1 MNTDSLYLWNAPEGS
16 ENKGIEAVR
25 NDRLDEILN
34 KPLTGDDIALK
45 VMMAQS
51 AGENPNLSMDEF
63 KLYDEWHKKQVVNWW
78 ELASGGVGTFFSDIG
93 SGLASL
99 TPFGTDKQGKERTM
113 GSAFL
118 NATTRLGPT
127 ATEALG
133 RGTRDLVGL
142 YEEASKN
149 QNSPLYN
156 LFNPNGDVYSRFV
169 DFHKLA
175 EWRATSQRILEGRE
189 NVVMPNTSGMIG
201 KDVSTLSPEELFKVN
216 NDLAQAGSYFLDPPA
231 LITLGQSTFLKAG
244 TKTALSGVM
253 DGLAKDALKEGISGT
268 ASAFKNTAAH
278 LDKGKI
284 FGASL
289 TEKLGKSFRVA
300 GEAVDKPIN
309 SVINWIKTQAD
320 ELLDTNLHTTPN
332 ANLRITGPTKGQAG
346 FGGSLM
352 AGLGIGAIGLPYAA
366 SIVPIW
372 AVANAGIIGGKFIER
387 LGVEMANGAGV
398 LGRMGLEQTST
409 GKLARMFSKWGP
421 MGGYVVD
428 MTKAVAKSG
437 AYGAAIGYLA
447 SGEEGAAQGL
457 GVGSAIGTTHYH
469 FGVAHNVIKGRSR
482 DKMVAGLIN
491 NINELR
497 SNGFTHKADT
507 VLKYLSEI
515 QAQHGD
521 DGFFRNLGVYL
532 AAEADSQVAV
542 SFWDKQ
548 DFLRLRDDPTVPASV
563 KDAINEVIGENGD
576 AWNGLFM
583 GRNGKSVPYF
593 IHKDGQSGKTHIII
607 NTWAKDVAGKT
618 QATGLKGEFYH
629 VLADAYKEAA
639 TKPRFIEE
647 IFEGVARTLNG
658 STTPE
663 GRAKLAQMFRN
674 AADNLSFFG
683 KDAKAQ
689 KGMPKRVANH
699 LKLTNEQ
706 APKGWEVVHVV
717 GNERVN
723 VDGFERPRYRWIARD
738 ESGAYAGYDIY
749 ENANGTYQ
757 LNKDGKP
764 VSKDLPSLAM
774 AMKQY
779 RELTFKPSYEPTQQ
793 GEPPPNVSGQ
803 KERIVPEPEQP
814 KPVDPES
821 VAPTNAQRTN
831 SVYEAID
838 LFEKTGKIDGDRF
851 HVLLEELGES
861 IFDAHEAEMP
871 FDYIFLGGDLGFA
884 RNLIEEVKHRFARI
898 VDRNGRQAGFVP
910 DFEKP
915 FVDWF
920 KDIDGKAIVDPYMR
934 KLFKQFLRVH
944 RERSMNLDGYTVD
957 LSKMSPAM
965 LKQFVEDN
973 GMEHEYDV
981 DDTTGN
987 YVRKPEEQINAE
999 MHKRY
1004 QTASYELLAAEKNG
1018 IATGFFFYA
1027 SEADAPSQGS
1037 MDSQNE
1043 GGMLKQEGWK
1053 QYRTTQED
1061 ILKAQRKGTLPT
1073 KEEIEALVKRT
1084 GVWGNRNRPRT
1095 GEIDD
1100 LVATAKKGSIIFT
1113 GIPTIEGF
1121 KILQKHLPKKQ
1132 MEAIAKIAPLIMDGG
1147 TTMNNVTRI
1156 KYAGFSHVDDSG
1168 TKLKRPKN
1176 EWSAVEKNIVFY
1188 GMELRATLRNPKSGK
1203 FDYKTPHAAFLL
1215 RGVDIDVLQ
1224 RRIQWMWK
1232 NEKETR
1238 KRWDNLVDFEKD
1250 VYRLVENY
1258 SAKTAIGGS
1267 RFFGGGD
1274 EGKAKKRLACAAIG
1288 AFPTRKMV
1296 EGLDADDV
1304 EFDLP
1309 EIDWHHYQLS
1319 SYGKGKNGRDIP
1331 WTNIRADAIR
1341 TVLGT
1346 DDKMRV
1352 PYAERAY
1359 YRAQELYQQNKKTG
1373 VREGE
1378 DVPVNVRTISLDVST
1393 NPHKQKSFAGDQP
1406 DILYRNSTKPMSF
1419 SPSDI
1424 LKEMRSGSVKM
1435 GARAAQNLKQFV
1447 KDSVGHDSATDSVLV
1462 YWHGYVNGKP
1472 FDEVNMGQ
1480 FGLHIGTL
1488 QAAMSR
1494 NYKVGDARGI
1504 PNDVSYNS
1512 VMPLAINI
1520 KKPLQLV
1527 DRGLWTPQ
1535 NIAESILASISP
1547 DQRDSAHPNVFES
1560 SSSRAR
1566 IKQQLGEI
1574 KPSDVDFL
1582 TRFIERQRQLKSKNP
1597 NAYQE
1602 AQIGLLS
1609 SASLTPE
1616 FIRHSKEVYAESKIL
1631 HDWLRTKG
1639 IDAIS
1644 YYNRTEGSALSY
1656 IIFDGKNAK
1665 NIAENVGEFSPDSI
1679 SMLRQQASRYGAKS
1693 AEQARSL
1700 ESNYE
1705 AAIKEGDIFESI
1717 AIKNNFLGDMPPNT
1731 RIVRQTAEEAGVQ
1744 GVSLDQYNGQF
1755 ATGTPFVLPMLHAT
1769 KNKSVAK
1776 GDYNPNFG
1784 VVGKS
1789 DMSHFN
1795 SVWWG
1800 SHMDVAKYF
1809 RDFHA
1814 ANSGKNKAYISRA
1827 LIKSK
1832 NPLVVDAKG
1841 EYWNSKKLNI
1851 NKWLNKG
1858 RTDGH
1863 DSVMFLNIYDDVEQ
1877 PNNRPNLLLHN
1888 QIVLFP
1894 EYANDSVAVIDTNMD
1909 RHPVPRGLGLVNE
1922 VPIELPFRQEANKSG
1937 KSNEE
1942 VKRTFYS
1949 AVEKF
1954 VEEKVTD
1961 KTSLQELMGLLDPT
1975 RGTGIVKSEL
1985 EFLDIAGWV
1994 EEQKKLN
2001 PSNKAKVNKAALL
2014 EYIRT
2019 HKFELQED
2027 KTNKAWYTLQGLDP
2041 NNPQVQ
2047 SQVEGG
2053 YENYTPANKGYD
2065 ELHPTTNYRVLI
2077 LRAPQGEDYARG
2089 AGGHFPNPET
2099 IIAFARVGDIY
2110 LDRET
2115 EMPSPLPEAP
2125 KLAERFVPKDFDT
2138 SQNAISGKQ
2147 RKNYTS
2153 FEYKLKLFL
2162 RENLGTTEKLFE
2174 QLPPEMLYS
2183 IMEARARYTHS
2194 DGTPRLKEDDLTQ
2207 LGFVF
2212 DYLTSASPEKA
2223 LKILYGYKSIIN
2235 DHFQTGGTFAFKSK
2249 WRLETIDKDIA
2260 MIESP
2265 DFDSFAFEHKS
2276 NLFAILRDLDES
2288 HIEAENSSGFYQ
2300 PDAEKRK
2307 QGFIKFFDLLKSLM
2321 EPLDLDVVE
2330 QTKSRKK
2337 MLMVF
2342 ESQSDTAQNMQ
2353 ARNDQ
2358 KLESVLTEADVARR
2372 DIVQQELSDLRH
2384 KAHLEQS
2391 RRQRASGDWDNQY
2404 TIAEILSP
2412 EDYEQFKKLKEELNK
2427 YSGAEYKK
2435 VMSEREFLKIPEVKA
2450 EVEAKEKLLGAW
2462 DKWENSRDDLMDRGD
2477 LVDQNHKEAIFK
2489 IKEMIGDGDKLNAI
2503 NDSIPGGKEKFI
2515 ENLVIFIDR
2524 MLNAQNAGS
2533 KADAKRMTDRLAE
2546 IKESILRRGNV
2557 TLEELTA
2564 ITTIDQ
2570 YGMFM
2575 TDQSRLPYYDY
2586 QYFRGLLSERH
2597 TKSYETDEAINN
2609 IGNSLRKQISDALN
2623 GELYDYTITA
2633 QGMFKTD
2640 DFSKRNLYRI
2650 IDEKVDQWLGTMDG
2664 NVTGMSDIATKVW
2677 QLWADYALKDKNSIA
2692 YTQFREA
2699 VLRDTV
2705 KKIDRYKGAIPS
2717 KSEARMALLRKL
2729 ASSRDT
2735 VVTEY
2740 MPFLRTEDFS
2750 KLMFKKLLK
2759 EMVDGDYEG
2768 IIIIP
2773 PELPQKITG
2782 GDSKYYYGTILPKV
2796 INNYTKKF
2804 GAKLRENKS
2813 LQSPLLSN
2821 GDVASMLNIV
2831 RYGLNGIRKTTG
2843 KNMFEAM
2850 NALQDMARTV
2860 LSLDM
2865 ENMSSD
2871 LYKEMHEKV
2880 SSKLAS
2886 DGGMPIT
2893 AGRQLLDFGINSIRG
2908 TLPEGYKLIQ
2918 YDFNTNDWE
2927 IPSYG
2932 VGNLE
2937 KQASRKGLILDRT
2950 PQMDAIKEGQP
2961 LWQAAA
2967 RRKKK
2972 GTVEQPETVG
2982 DLQGKTPA
2990 QEEPV
2995 VPIDVTGRN
3004 ISDISQVVG
3013 LKSNKDRE
3021 LLDVE
3026 KAVLKDGAGT
3036 YRGYK
3041 IVYDKANGGY
3051 KIFNPAGKAVGVPVA
3066 YIDRVTGE
3074 KVIKTE
3080 KHVIFVEEGVD
3091 LIDSVLGG
3099 MPKTEEQKSIPEAAK
3114 PAKVNNPAKQQV
3126 VAPEQRAIPVQDQNA
3141 DKNAVE
3147 AQVKAGKMADYY
3159 GIFKVGFDPKMGK
3172 YFALDN
3178 GGQQVQMLV
3187 PSPFQSGP
3195 RTLSGQYHPD
3205 LASVLQQLDKKFDKT
3220 KYANRAPSATY
3231 GQAQSAP
3238 MAPMAAP
3245 VQAEAP
3251 KPAPRRVEASSVPPA
3266 VAKATPAPKPK
3277 VTPQTA
3283 PKPKASIPSKPTP
3296 AANEPEVVMPKPQPV
3311 APTAKPVAPVAQT
3324 VDPTAPA
3331 VVTPDIEDLKS
3342 RAKSLGKGF
3351 IEMLRDKEMRQ
3362 YIIDSLNMDD
3372 DLTLV
3377 GTTEDASTA
3386 DGRFSVT
3393 KKGRKLEVVQNNYT
3407 SPITGIVYDKRPIAY
3422 VNTIEQAQL
3431 LIRRIELER
3440 SMAIRAKNMSPENG
3454 LAILAQQ
3461 NPAYVEIAREKAIK
3475 DNALI
3480 QMLLSMRD
3488 QNIIPIYIDPETL
3501 QPLLVMMP
3509 SEPAI
3514 SMVTRPKKSVQIAG
3528 LLPESG
3534 AAGDP
3539 MPLAL
3544 IDKAITFNMFEDA
3557 EIRGLDYNTKNVATR
3572 FRNALGYEI
3581 LKFKGKFRLFNPMR
3595 SAISVRDDEEAVIND
3610 IIADIHRN
3618 GLQQ

>member
-1 MNTDSLYLWNAPEGS
+1 MTTDSLYLWNAPEGS
-16 ENKGIEAVR
+16 ENKGIETVR
-25 NDRLDEILN
+25 NDRLDEILS

-51 AGENPNLSMDEF
+51 AGENPNLSIDEF
-63 KLYDEWHKKQVVNWW
+63 KLYDEWHKKQTVKWW
-78 ELASGGVGTFFSDIG
+78 ELASGGVGTFFGDIG

-99 TPFGTDKQGKERTM
+99 TPFGTDKQGNERTM
-113 GSAFL
+113 GSAAL
-118 NATTRLGPT
+118 NATFRLGPT

-142 YEEASKN
+142 YQEASKN

-156 LFNPNGDVYSRFV
+156 LFNPAGDVYSRFV
-169 DFHKLA
+169 DFNKLA
-175 EWRATSQRILEGRE
+175 EWRAASQRIMEGKE

-201 KDVSTLSPEELFKVN
+201 RDVTRLSPEELFKVN

-244 TKTALSGVM
+244 AKTALSGVM

-284 FGASL
+284 FGAGL

-372 AVANAGIIGGKFIER
+372 AVANAGIIGGKFLET
-387 LGVEMANGAGV
+387 LGKEMANGAGV

-482 DKMVAGLIN
+482 EKMVAGLIN

-548 DFLRLRDDPTVPASV
+548 DFLRLKDDPTVPASV
-563 KDAINEVIGENGD
+563 RDAINDVIKEGGD
-576 AWNGLFM
+576 SWNGMFM

-607 NTWAKDVAGKT
+607 NTWAKDITGKT

-629 VLADAYKEAA
+629 TLADAYKEAA

-658 STTPE
+658 NTTPE

-683 KDAKAQ
+683 RDAKGQ

-699 LKLTNEQ
+699 LKFTNEQ
-706 APKGWEVVHVV
+706 APKGWEVVHIV
-717 GNERVN
+717 GNERTGI
-723 VDGFERPRYRWIARD
+723 DGFERPRYRWIARD
-738 ESGAYAGYDIY
+738 EKGGYAGYDIY

-764 VSKDLPSLAM
+764 VSRDLPSLSM

-779 RELTFKPSYEPTQQ
+779 RELSFKPSYEPTQQ
-793 GEPPPNVSGQ
+793 GEAPPNVSGQ
-803 KERIVPEPEQP
+803 RERIVPEPEQP
-814 KPVDPES
+814 KTVDPES
-821 VAPTNAQRTN
+821 VPPTNAQRTN

-973 GMEHEYDV
+973 GIEHEYDV

-987 YVRKPEEQINAE
+987 YVRKPDEQINAE

-1018 IATGFFFYA
+1018 IATGFFYYA

-1037 MDSQNE
+1037 MDTQNE
-1043 GGMLKQEGWK
+1043 GGILKQEGWK

-1073 KEEIEALVKRT
+1073 KEEIEAMVKRT

-1095 GEIDD
+1095 GDIDN
-1100 LVATAKKGSIIFT
+1100 LIATAKKGSIIFT
-1113 GIPTIEGF
+1113 GIPTAEAF

-1156 KYAGFSHVDDSG
+1156 KYAGFTHVDDSG

-1176 EWSAVEKNIVFY
+1176 EWNAVEKNMVFY

-1238 KRWDNLVDFEKD
+1238 KRWANLVDFEKD

-1258 SAKTAIGGS
+1258 SAKTAMGGS

-1331 WTNIRADAIR
+1331 WTNIRADAIKH
-1341 TVLGT
+1341 VMGT
-1346 DDKMRV
+1346 DDKMRI

-1393 NPHKQKSFAGDQP
+1393 NPHRQKSFAGDQP
-1406 DILYRNSTKPMSF
+1406 DISYRRSTKPMSF

-1435 GARAAQNLKQFV
+1435 GARSAENLKRFV
-1447 KDSVGHDSATDSVLV
+1447 KDSIGHDSATDSVLV
-1462 YWHGYVNGKP
+1462 YWHGYVNGKS

-1494 NYKVGDARGI
+1494 NYTVGFSRGI

-1512 VMPLAINI
+1512 VMPLAINV
-1520 KKPLQLV
+1520 KKPLKLA

-1535 NIAESILASISP
+1535 NIAESILASLSP
-1547 DQRDSAHPNVFES
+1547 DQRNDSHPNIFES
-1560 SSSRAR
+1560 APLRTSIRQQ
-1566 IKQQLGEI
+1566 IGDFKQ
-1574 KPSDVDFL
+1574 SDIDFL
-1582 TRFIERQRQLKSKNP
+1582 VRFIERQRQLRAKNP

-1609 SASLTPE
+1609 SDTLTPA
-1616 FIRHSKEVYAESKIL
+1616 FIKHSKESYAESKIL

-1644 YYNRTEGSALSY
+1644 YYNRSEGSALSY

-1665 NIAENVGEFSPDSI
+1665 NIAENVGEFSPDNI

-1693 AEQARSL
+1693 AEQAKSL

-1705 AAIKEGDIFESI
+1705 AAVKEGDIFESI

-1769 KNKSVAK
+1769 KSKGVAK
-1776 GDYNPNFG
+1776 GDYNTNFG
-1784 VVGKS
+1784 VVGKN

-1858 RTDGH
+1858 ASEGH

-1894 EYANDSVAVIDTNMD
+1894 ESANDNVAVIDTDMN

-1922 VPIELPFRQEANKSG
+1922 VPVELPFRQEAANSG

-1942 VKRTFYS
+1942 AKRTFYS

-1961 KTSLQELMGLLDPT
+1961 KTSLQEIMGLLDPT

-2001 PSNKAKVNKAALL
+2001 PSTKAKVDKAALL

-2027 KTNKAWYTLQGLDP
+2027 KTNKAWYTLQGMDP

-2053 YENYTPANKGYD
+2053 YESYTPAKKGYD
-2065 ELHPTTNYRVLI
+2065 VLHPTTNYRVLL
-2077 LRAPQGEDYARG
+2077 LRAPRGVDYSGGE
-2089 AGGHFPNPET
+2089 GGHFPDHENLM
-2099 IIAFARVGDIY
+2099 AFARVGDIY

-2115 EMPSPLPEAP
+2115 EIPSPLPPPPRFE
-2125 KLAERFVPKDFDT
+2125 ERFFPKGYKEKTTTGQRGD
-2138 SQNAISGKQ
+2138 IS
-2147 RKNYTS
+2147 S
-2153 FEYKLKLFL
+2153 FEYTLKDVITS
-2162 RENLGTTEKLFE
+2162 RLGLSPNVFE
-2174 QLPPEMLYS
+2174 TITSDLIAG
-2183 IMEARARYTHS
+2183 IMENKSRERYR
-2194 DGTPRLKEDDLTQ
+2194 DGTVKFLEDDLSQ
-2207 LGFVF
+2207 LGFIF
-2212 DYLTSASPEKA
+2212 DYLSGAYPEAAIKIASEFQ
-2223 LKILYGYKSIIN
+2223 SIIKN
-2235 DHFQTGGTFAFKSK
+2235 NFEMSGVFAYSANRRINNLTKIID
-2249 WRLETIDKDIA
+2249 RLKA
-2260 MIESP
+2260 P
-2265 DFDSFAFEHKS
+2265 DFDVNKWNATTNDANFFA
-2276 NLFAILRDLDES
+2276 LLRGLY
-2288 HIEAENSSGFYQ
+2288 ENPVDNNNNSGFYQ
-2300 PDAEKRK
+2300 PDAAKRK
-2307 QGFIKFFDLLKSLM
+2307 QALIEVFDLLKSLM
-2321 EPLDLDVVE
+2321 QPLDLEIMNDM
-2330 QTKSRKK
+2330 KSRKK

-2342 ESQSDTAQNMQ
+2342 ELQSDTAQKMQ
-2353 ARNDQ
+2353 GRNDSKTDGIRTAQ
-2358 KLESVLTEADVARR
+2358 EIARLDVVLKRIEEVKTSMQDNANKITENMMNDNLIASELPTDKRRELISKDVISRTWELQPELHKELED
-2372 DIVQQELSDLRH
+2372 LSDERATIARKREKTVITDRDLKKSPEYA
-2384 KAHLEQS
+2384 KAKTEVD
-2391 RRQRASGDWDNQY
+2391 RQFDQYEDLKNFFENYRTVLDKPLSDYASG
-2404 TIAEILSP
+2404 TINEIIRKSP
-2412 EDYEQFKKLKEELNK
+2412 DANNFIEELKMTYRSVGNEI
-2427 YSGAEYKK
+2427 AHHMREAIYKDGK
-2435 VMSEREFLKIPEVKA
+2435 FTDFRITEDGMLKLYEEAVAKFMADIPEPPKKDNPDQRPWA
-2450 EVEAKEKLLGAW
+2450 EVFETVFS
-2462 DKWENSRDDLMDRGD
+2462 DKNPARQEEMRDW
-2477 LVDQNHKEAIFK
+2477 VF
-2489 IKEMIGDGDKLNAI
+2489 
-2503 NDSIPGGKEKFI
+2503 
-2515 ENLVIFIDR
+2515 
-2524 MLNAQNAGS
+2524 
-2533 KADAKRMTDRLAE
+2533 DRLNYRM
-2546 IKESILRRGNV
+2546 KS
-2557 TLEELTA
+2557 
-2564 ITTIDQ
+2564 Q
-2570 YGMFM
+2570 YGANLDFRYL
-2575 TDQSRLPYYDY
+2575 TRDKAVDE
-2586 QYFRGLLSERH
+2586 YFKSGLTSLS
-2597 TKSYETDEAINN
+2597 D
-2609 IGNSLRKQISDALN
+2609 
-2623 GELYDYTITA
+2623 
-2633 QGMFKTD
+2633 
-2640 DFSKRNLYRI
+2640 
-2650 IDEKVDQWLGTMDG
+2650 V
-2664 NVTGMSDIATKVW
+2664 
-2677 QLWADYALKDKNSIA
+2677 
-2692 YTQFREA
+2692 
-2699 VLRDTV
+2699 
-2705 KKIDRYKGAIPS
+2705 
-2717 KSEARMALLRKL
+2717 
-2729 ASSRDT
+2729 

-2768 IIIIP
+2768 IILIP
-2773 PELPQKITG
+2773 PELPQILTG

-2796 INNYTKKF
+2796 INGYTKKF
-2804 GAKLRENKS
+2804 NGKLRQNKS
-2813 LQSPLLSN
+2813 IANAKTDPLFDIIGHYLKEEARDPNYGDQKRAYDALIQAAKTWISAGDDPNLQQQIRDRITTN
-2821 GDVASMLNIV
+2821 KMK
-2831 RYGLNGIRKTTG
+2831 YGLTKEQAEQVFDYFVQVVSGMRPDSQKTWGMEQGKWTG
-2843 KNMFEAM
+2843 
-2850 NALQDMARTV
+2850 
-2860 LSLDM
+2860 
-2865 ENMSSD
+2865 
-2871 LYKEMHEKV
+2871 
-2880 SSKLAS
+2880 
-2886 DGGMPIT
+2886 DGDIE
-2893 AGRQLLDFGINSIRG
+2893 R
-2908 TLPEGYKLIQ
+2908 
-2918 YDFNTNDWE
+2918 
-2927 IPSYG
+2927 
-2932 VGNLE
+2932 
-2937 KQASRKGLILDRT
+2937 QASRKGLILDRT

-2961 LWQAAA
+2961 MWQAAA

-2972 GTVEQPETVG
+2972 GTAAQPETVG

-2990 QEEPV
+2990 QEEPI

-3013 LKSNKDRE
+3013 LKANKDRE
-3021 LLDVE
+3021 LLDIE

-3041 IVYDKANGGY
+3041 IVFDKANGGY

-3080 KHVIFVEEGVD
+3080 KHVIFIEEGVD

-3099 MPKTEEQKSIPEAAK
+3099 MPKTEEQKAIPEAAK
-3114 PAKVNNPAKQQV
+3114 PAKVNTPAKQQV

-3159 GIFKVGFDPKMGK
+3159 GMFKIGFDPKMGK
-3172 YFALDN
+3172 YFAVDN
-3178 GGQQVQMLV
+3178 GGQQVSMLV
-3187 PSPFQSGP
+3187 PSQFQSGP
-3195 RTLSGQYHPD
+3195 RTLTGQYHPD

-3220 KYANRAPSATY
+3220 KYANKAPSALATPM
-3231 GQAQSAP
+3231 QAPVVQP
-3238 MAPMAAP
+3238 QAAP
-3245 VQAEAP
+3245 QP
-3251 KPAPRRVEASSVPPA
+3251 QTKPTPAPRRVEASSVPPA
-3266 VAKATPAPKPK
+3266 VANATPAPKPK
-3277 VTPQTA
+3277 PTAQPA

-3296 AANEPEVVMPKPQPV
+3296 AANEPEVVLPKPQPV
-3311 APTAKPVAPVAQT
+3311 APPAKPVAPVAQT

-3351 IEMLRDKEMRQ
+3351 IEMLRDKELKQ

-3393 KKGRKLEVVQNNYT
+3393 KKGRKLEIVQNNYT

-3534 AAGDP
+3534 TAGDP

-3544 IDKAITFNMFEDA
+3544 IDKAITFDMFEDA

-3581 LKFKGKFRLFNPMR
+3581 LKFKGKFRLFNPMKA
-3595 SAISVRDDEEAVIND
+3595 AISVRDDEEAVIND

-3618 GLQQ
+3618 GLQK